1 MKRESDLS
9 DAALNYFVLVLLLL
23 SLQGCALMY
32 RDLEEPQIKLVS
44 IAPQQISFS
53 GIKLLC
59 QLRIDNPNDVSIP
72 IKGGQFDLEV
82 EGTQVAHGA
91 LVEGFTIPAHGS
103 EWVDVVVDVDSGRSL
118 ALAIQLFNSAERD
131 LDYALTG
138 HVDVSI
144 AVLGRVRFNHT
155 GSVPLTSEP
164 AASGDGSTI

>member
-1 MKRESDLS
+1 
-9 DAALNYFVLVLLLL
+9 
-23 SLQGCALMY
+23 MY
-32 RDLEEPQIKLVS
+32 RNLEEPRIQLVG

-82 EGTQVAHGA
+82 EGTPIAHGE
-91 LVEGFTIPAHGS
+91 LVDGFTIAAHGS
-103 EWVDVVVDVDSGRSL
+103 EWVDVIVDVDSGRSI
-118 ALAIQLFNSAERD
+118 ALAIQLFNAAEQE

-144 AVLGRVRFNHT
+144 AVLGRVRFKHK
-155 GSVPLTSEP
+155 GSVPLTSDS
-164 AASGDGSTI
+164 ATSRDGRAI